1 MRLPRRPSRR
11 IQLVAGAAV
20 LALAGATTYWVTR
33 PEPAAAQSAT
43 TTVTRGTF
51 KESVAASGTIAPARR
66 ADLSFAVSGTVT
78 KVLVDEGERVRKDDV
93 IATVDDTLLAA
104 EVTARESALEA
115 AEAQLDDDQDAGASD
130 TQLAADE
137 AAVVNAE
144 TQLTQAEEALDDA
157 KLRSTINGT
166 IATLD
171 LEVGDVVGGASP
183 SGESAQVTIVSTNRY
198 VVEGQL
204 STNDVDRVKKGLQ
217 AEITVTG
224 GTGTV
229 YGTVQSIGRLA
240 TAQSN
245 GAATFPVT
253 IEVTGRRKDVYAG
266 SAATVEIIVKQVD
279 DVLSVPAFAV
289 RQDEDGTYV
298 NKMVDGQ
305 PVRTAVT
312 TGETYQGNT
321 EITSGLNEGDEVELM
336 SFSRTA
342 GADGD
347 RQGMFPGGMPPGGA
361 VVIEGGTPGV
371 VQEMK
376 P

>member
-11 IQLVAGAAV
+11 IQLVAGAVV
-20 LALAGATTYWVTR
+20 LALAGGTTYWVTR

-51 KESVAASGTIAPARR
+51 KESVSASGTVAPARQ

-78 KVLVDEGERVRKDDV
+78 KVLVDEGERIKRGEV
-93 IATVDDTLLAA
+93 IATVDDTLLEA

-115 AEAQLDDDQDAGASD
+115 AETQLDENRDAGASD
-130 TQLAADE
+130 SQLAADE

-144 TQLTQAEEALDDA
+144 TQLAEAQEALDDA
-157 KLRSTINGT
+157 QLRSTINGT
-166 IATLD
+166 VASLD
-171 LEVGDVVGGASP
+171 LEVGQTVGGASP
-183 SGESAQVTIVSTNRY
+183 AEGSQVTIVSTGRY

-204 STNDVDRVKKGLQ
+204 STNDMDRVKKGLQ
-217 AEITVTG
+217 AEITMTG
-224 GTGTV
+224 GTETV

-253 IEVTGRRKDVYAG
+253 IEVTGRRTDVYAG
-266 SAATVEIIVKQVD
+266 SSATVEIIVRQVD

-289 RQDEDGTYV
+289 RQDDEGTYV
-298 NKMVDGQ
+298 NKMVDGR

-312 TGETYQGNT
+312 TGESFQGST
-321 EITSGLNEGDEVELM
+321 EITTGLAEGDEVELM
-336 SFSRTA
+336 SFSRTP
-342 GADGD
+342 GGDDD
-347 RQGMFPGGMPPGGA
+347 RQGMFPGGPPGG
-361 VVIEGGTPGV
+361 VIIEQGQAPGFSMQ
-371 VQEMK
+371 VQ